1 MSTQTVAEKKEERSL
16 KLEVRAQVVGYVI
29 AALGVI
35 AGLAWNDA
43 VKSLIEHFFPLSQST
58 LWAKFIYATLL
69 STGVGIISFNLV
81 RWTKK

>member
-1 MSTQTVAEKKEERSL
+1 MNAQTAAEKKEDRSL
-16 KLEVRAQVVGYVI
+16 RREVRAQVVGYVI

-58 LWAKFIYATLL
+58 F
-69 STGVGIISFNLV
+69 GF
-81 RWTKK
+81 

>member
-1 MSTQTVAEKKEERSL
+1 MNAQTAAEKKEDRSL
-16 KLEVRAQVVGYVI
+16 RREVRAQVVGYVI

-58 LWAKFIYATLL
+58 LWAKIIYAIIL

>member
-1 MSTQTVAEKKEERSL
+1 MNTQTAAEKKEEHSL
-16 KLEVRAQVVGYVI
+16 KREVRAQVVGYVV

-43 VKSLIEHFFPLSQST
+43 VKSLIEHFFPLSQNT
-58 LWAKFIYATLL
+58 LWAKIIYATIL
-69 STGVGIISFNLV
+69 STGVGIVSFNLV